1 MGALA
6 CKTKIIING
15 GAVQDLANRLCYR
28 VEDTPEDSLN
38 YDQWIGIIKHL
49 NAAEDSMHKAQRAY
63 LEAVGFQGPWPNSLK
78 S

>member
-28 VEDTPEDSLN
+28 VEETPPDALT
-38 YDQWIGIIKHL
+38 YDQWIAIVKHL
-49 NAAEDSMHKAQRAY
+49 NTAEDAMCKAQRAY
-63 LEAVGFQGPWPNSLK
+63 LEALGFMGPWPKALS
-78 S
+78 